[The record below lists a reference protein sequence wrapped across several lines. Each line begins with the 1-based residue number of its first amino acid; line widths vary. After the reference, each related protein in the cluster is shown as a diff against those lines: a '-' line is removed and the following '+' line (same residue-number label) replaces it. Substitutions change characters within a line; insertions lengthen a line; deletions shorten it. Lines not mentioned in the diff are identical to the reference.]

1 MKLGELVPTAA
12 PLARRWWDN
21 TGGSLP
27 IPAIVFFTALMA
39 VGGLAID
46 LQRLYGV
53 HGTMQAYVDD
63 VAIAAAAELDSQNG
77 ALTRAVNVACGATCP
92 NGGGAGVP
100 LIDGAKMPPK
110 DSAQFATDKTLTIQK
125 ITFLTKLDADPG
137 PLGDT
142 PTTLE
147 MSSAWAACKYDN

>member
-21 TGGSLP
+21 TGGSLT

-53 HGTMQAYVDD
+53 HGQMQAYVDD
-63 VAIAAAAELDSQNG
+63 VALAAAAELDGQSG
-77 ALTRAVNVACGATCP
+77 PLTRGFPAA
-92 NGGGAGVP
+92 
-100 LIDGAKMPPK
+100 DGDINHGPPVTGT
-110 DSAQFATDKTLTIQK
+110 QHFAT
-125 ITFLTKLDADPG
+125 
-137 PLGDT
+137 
-142 PTTLE
+142 
-147 MSSAWAACKYDN
+147 

>member
-1 MKLGELVPTAA
+1 MKLGELVPAAA
-12 PLARRWWDN
+12 PLARRLWDN
-21 TGGSLP
+21 TGGSLT
-27 IPAIVFFTALMA
+27 IPAIVFFTVLMA

-63 VAIAAAAELDSQNG
+63 VALAAAAELDSQSG

-92 NGGGAGVP
+92 GGGGAGVP
-100 LIDGAKMPPK
+100 LVAGPAN
-110 DSAQFATDKTLTIQK
+110 SAQFATVTTLTVQK

-147 MSSAWAACKYDN
+147 MSSVWAVCKYDNG